1 MWFKK
6 QSHESVRPT
15 PVTLERIA
23 QALRALGGEFDEID
37 NGFLTTVQGFN
48 TIMTLE
54 GEGAALRVMTG
65 ASGYFGRPE
74 QLPEAMAWAN
84 AWNLTRPFARAL
96 PEVDDE
102 NDLVLNMECTFLVTS
117 GLTDEQV
124 SEFIQIGMVCN
135 VEAIQQYIEVIEP
148 KYYQ

>member
-1 MWFKK
+1 MCFRKK
-6 QSHESVRPT
+6 AHEGAKPSA
-15 PVTLERIA
+15 VTLERIA
-23 QALRALGGEFDEID
+23 QALHALGGEFDEID

-54 GEGAALRVMTG
+54 GDGAVLRVMTG

-74 QLPEAMAWAN
+74 QLPDAMAWAN
-84 AWNLTRPFARAL
+84 TWNLTRLFARAL
-96 PEVDDE
+96 PEVDEDG
-102 NDLVLNMECTFLVTS
+102 DLVLNMESVFLATS
-117 GLTDEQV
+117 GLTDEQI